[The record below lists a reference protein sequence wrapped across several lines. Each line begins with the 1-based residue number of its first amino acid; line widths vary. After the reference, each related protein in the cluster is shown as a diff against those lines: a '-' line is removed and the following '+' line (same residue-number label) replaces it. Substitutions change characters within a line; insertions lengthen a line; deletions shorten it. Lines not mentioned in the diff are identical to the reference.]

1 MDPVYAPVPGVLMEP
16 LGEAW
21 CAFSP
26 LSVQTH
32 LINDTSVAILEH
44 LQAAGHATVADL
56 CALLAEET
64 GQPATEAAAMVAGA
78 LNTFV
83 LAGLARC
90 LPA

>member
-1 MDPVYAPVPGVLMEP
+1 VYAAASGVLIEP
-16 LGEAW
+16 LADAW

-26 LSVQTH
+26 LSGQTH

-64 GQPATEAAAMVAGA
+64 GQPATEAVEMVAGA